1 MHPLNTTEQPH
12 WLNFSSGRASLIEVG
27 STCLPPKEDAS
38 APEEGKR
45 RLLQLMHV
53 LEHAS
58 RDANDE
64 NFQAS
69 PGFVL
74 HATGDINDHVLVKFN
89 LKPIEQH
96 PALAVEDVI
105 DLVRPLMIM

>member
-1 MHPLNTTEQPH
+1 
-12 WLNFSSGRASLIEVG
+12 
-27 STCLPPKEDAS
+27 
-38 APEEGKR
+38 
-45 RLLQLMHV
+45 MHV
-53 LEHAS
+53 VEHAS

-105 DLVRPLMIM
+105 DLVRPLMIMQFGVGDLEMMNLGRGIVLLFQERADLATGFGPRLHVG